1 MPENRIKVSCVHC
14 GATNYYPAEAG
25 EKKVVCGRC
34 KNALPMPGTVLSPT
48 PEQAYGLFQNSSLP
62 ILVDFFSPSCG
73 PCHVMHPVLDRLARR
88 REGEVVVVKIDVD
101 AHPEIASGFGV
112 QAVPTF
118 LIIVKGTERARTSGA
133 LSEEN
138 FSLWVASKT

>member
-1 MPENRIKVSCVHC
+1 MTDDRVKVSCLEC
-14 GATNYYPAEAG
+14 GTTNFFPMNAQG
-25 EKKVVCGRC
+25 RKVVCGRC
-34 KNALPMPGTVLSPT
+34 KSALPTPGTVLAPV
-48 PEQAYGLFQNSSLP
+48 PGQAYALFQKSGLP
-62 ILVDFFSPSCG
+62 VLVDFYSPSCG

-88 REGEVVVVKIDVD
+88 RIGEIMVVKIDVD
-101 AHPEIASGFGV
+101 QYPELSHGFGI

-118 LIIVKGTERARTSGA
+118 VIVFKGVERARTSGA